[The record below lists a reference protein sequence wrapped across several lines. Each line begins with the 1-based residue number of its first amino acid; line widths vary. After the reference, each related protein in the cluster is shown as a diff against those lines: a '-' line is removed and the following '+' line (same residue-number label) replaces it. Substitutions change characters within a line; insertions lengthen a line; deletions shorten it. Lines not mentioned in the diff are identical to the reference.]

1 MKTLLKNYWPHLT
14 IAALLI
20 ALGLTVYFRF
30 GLFAVEAKPDRTV
43 ETVNELQAQLSG
55 ISGQL
60 DTATVLLKKN
70 DKALKETLAKLKGVE
85 WQLALATKL
94 QVERYDSLSAAF
106 GREAARPNY
115 DRELLELLG
124 Q

>member
-1 MKTLLKNYWPHLT
+1 MINFLKTNWKTGVT
-14 IAALLI
+14 ILLI
-20 ALGLTVYFRF
+20 AVVLTDFYLNRNPTR
-30 GLFAVEAKPDRTV
+30 AVTAISAVDPTP
-43 ETVNELQAQLSG
+43 QLNKLA
-55 ISGQL
+55 GQI
-60 DTATVLLKKN
+60 DSAITVLNKQ
-70 DKALKETLAKLKGVE
+70 DKVLKETLAKLKGVE

>member
-1 MKTLLKNYWPHLT
+1 MKTLLKIYWPHLT

-30 GLFAVEAKPDRTV
+30 GLFAVEPKPDRTV

-60 DTATVLLKKN
+60 DSSITVLNKQ
-70 DKALKETLAKLKGVE
+70 DKVLKETLAKLKGVE
-85 WQLALATKL
+85 WQLALSTQIAQRNL
-94 QVERYDSLSAAF
+94 DSLNVKF
-106 GREAARPNY
+106 EREAARENEN
-115 DRELLELLG
+115 DLLKGLG
-124 Q
+124 L